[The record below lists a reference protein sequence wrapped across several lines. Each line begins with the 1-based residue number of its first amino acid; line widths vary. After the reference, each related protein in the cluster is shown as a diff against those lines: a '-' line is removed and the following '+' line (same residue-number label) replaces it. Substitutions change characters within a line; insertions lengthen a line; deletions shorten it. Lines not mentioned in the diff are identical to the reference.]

1 MALQKLELRPG
12 VNRESTTY
20 ANEGGFYAGDK
31 IRFRSGFAEKLG
43 GWINYS
49 PGNTFKGV
57 VRSMWNWVSHVGS
70 NLLGFGTN
78 QKYYIENGGV
88 YHDITPIRTTISL
101 ANNPFTTTSGS
112 LLVSVAVTGHNATI
126 GSYVTFSGVGGGGVV
141 NGITLNGEF
150 EIVGAPDANTI
161 NIVGG
166 TTASATGSG
175 GGATVSAEF
184 QLNAGNNVQSAGV
197 GFGVVPWG
205 AGGWGSASAAGLPL
219 RLWSQDNLD
228 QDLLFAPRYGD
239 LYWWTYNIA
248 TYPRAVTLEATA
260 NGIVKTATTASALL
274 GDTTITVVDP
284 TGINPGAVVTG
295 ANIPAGT
302 YVLISYD
309 GSTSVPISAAT
320 TGALVNTPVTFSY
333 SGKFVPNE
341 TLQVLTSSIG
351 NFAIAFGSNPYDPGN
366 FSSDFDPLLVRWSDA
381 DNPFEWV
388 PAVTNQ
394 AGEQHLSNGSY
405 IVQATNTRQE
415 ILIWTDAALFS
426 MQYLGPPYVW
436 GITLLMD
443 NISIASPN
451 SAVTVNNVTY
461 WMGADKFY
469 MYSGQIG
476 RAHV

>member
-161 NIVGG
+161 N
-166 TTASATGSG
+166 
-175 GGATVSAEF
+175 
-184 QLNAGNNVQSAGV
+184 
-197 GFGVVPWG
+197 
-205 AGGWGSASAAGLPL
+205 
-219 RLWSQDNLD
+219 
-228 QDLLFAPRYGD
+228 
-239 LYWWTYNIA
+239 
-248 TYPRAVTLEATA
+248 
-260 NGIVKTATTASALL
+260 K
-274 GDTTITVVDP
+274 
-284 TGINPGAVVTG
+284 
-295 ANIPAGT
+295 
-302 YVLISYD
+302 
-309 GSTSVPISAAT
+309 
-320 TGALVNTPVTFSY
+320 
-333 SGKFVPNE
+333 
-341 TLQVLTSSIG
+341 
-351 NFAIAFGSNPYDPGN
+351 
-366 FSSDFDPLLVRWSDA
+366 
-381 DNPFEWV
+381 
-388 PAVTNQ
+388 
-394 AGEQHLSNGSY
+394 
-405 IVQATNTRQE
+405 
-415 ILIWTDAALFS
+415 
-426 MQYLGPPYVW
+426 
-436 GITLLMD
+436 
-443 NISIASPN
+443 
-451 SAVTVNNVTY
+451 
-461 WMGADKFY
+461 
-469 MYSGQIG
+469 IG

>member
-1 MALQKLELRPG
+1 MEWFKLTKGPGIQKLL
-12 VNRESTTY
+12 TT
-20 ANEGGFYAGDK
+20 F
-31 IRFRSGFAEKLG
+31 
-43 GWINYS
+43 
-49 PGNTFKGV
+49 NTT
-57 VRSMWNWVSHVGS
+57 W
-70 NLLGFGTN
+70 
-78 QKYYIENGGV
+78 
-88 YHDITPIRTTISL
+88 
-101 ANNPFTTTSGS
+101 FT
-112 LLVSVAVTGHNATI
+112 L
-126 GSYVTFSGVGGGGVV
+126 
-141 NGITLNGEF
+141 E
-150 EIVGAPDANTI
+150 
-161 NIVGG
+161 
-166 TTASATGSG
+166 
-175 GGATVSAEF
+175 ATVSAEF